1 MACSKCKKKE
11 MREQMEK
18 EIQKVEKWVLLS
30 IVLMVGAA
38 VYGLYSMIKDLI

>member
-1 MACSKCKKKE
+1 